1 MGNLDRTIRVSIALI
16 IGILIFMNII
26 TGKWAMI
33 LGIIAG
39 IFALTSVVS
48 FCPLYV
54 LFKIKTCPKK

>member
-1 MGNLDRTIRVSIALI
+1 
-16 IGILIFMNII
+16 MNII